1 MRIDVHAHYW
11 AAPYID
17 LLVELG
23 RNDLAFAGRQA
34 DDLDER
40 VAEMDSVG
48 VDVQILSAIG
58 LNTEVPDPQGSRR
71 AAAGI
76 NDIYA
81 DVVERYRGRFRAF
94 GSVPLPF
101 VDQAIAESDRALDEL
116 GFEGIAL
123 PCSVDGKPLDD
134 PSFEPFWENLATKN
148 AVVYLH
154 PVGSNSA
161 CHPGLAD
168 WGLHTAYGSPVQL
181 ATAATRMVFSGL
193 TFRYPTIKFVFAV
206 CGGILPYLWPR
217 LERNLRRG
225 LERSAENAVGGN
237 YFSWVQKLPLDPD
250 DPMSAFKRF
259 WYDSSTQETPI
270 TMQLVKETFGVDR
283 LLLGSDA
290 IFASLTEVV
299 AYVENSPYLTAGE
312 KTAVLDRNAQ
322 ALLNLPALTGATG
335 KD

>member
-11 AAPYID
+11 AAAYID

-23 RNDLAFAGRQA
+23 RTDLAFAGRQA

-40 VAEMDSVG
+40 VAEMDRVG

-58 LNTEVPDPQGSRR
+58 LNTEVPDAQGSRR

-101 VDQAIAESDRALDEL
+101 VDQAIAESDRVLGEL
-116 GFEGIAL
+116 NFPGIAL
-123 PCSVDGKPLDD
+123 PCTVDGKPLDD
-134 PSFEPFWENLATKN
+134 ATFEPFWENLARHD
-148 AVVYLH
+148 AVVYIH
-154 PVGSNSA
+154 PVGSNSS

-168 WGLHTAYGSPVQL
+168 WGLHTAYGSPLQL

-193 TFRYPTIKFVFAV
+193 TFRYPTIQFVFGV

-217 LERNLRRG
+217 LDRNLRRG
-225 LERSAENAVGGN
+225 LDRSAEKAVGGN
-237 YFSWVQKLPLDPD
+237 YFAWVQKLPLDPD
-250 DPMSAFKRF
+250 DPMSAFRRF
-259 WYDSSTQETPI
+259 WYDSSTQETPL
-270 TMQLVKETFGVDR
+270 TMQMVKETFGVDR
-283 LLLGSDA
+283 LLLGSDS

-299 AYVENSPYLTAGE
+299 SYLQDSPYLTAEE
-312 KTAVLDRNAQ
+312 KVAVLDRNAQ
-322 ALLNLPALTGATG
+322 ALLQLPALSGTTG